1 MKEHKMTDCEI
12 EKIANDIV
20 AKIPTSIFGD
30 KAGELGLRIPS
41 AGCGCDCA
49 CDCVCKSKCHNVCK
63 NFSPVSCLC
72 KEFGHNYCQD
82 PTLLKGMK
90 VPASYSHSDCFAGA
104 DIKNIPNYN
113 VCRLAL
119 RLMANNSV
127 SATPLYSIT
136 DVVISIFAWGTAII
150 RNSGRHWKTW
160 IANTA
165 KISSLNL
172 TLKNINA
179 NGYSDAD
186 MRSLL
191 LLPGVGISFASKIMF
206 FYSKKN
212 DAFILDKFTNEHL
225 LEILNPLGLT
235 SEICRRLGLRSNSK
249 LNFIKQ
255 DIEKQLVLYKLYNE
269 ILKEFAKKLNLSS
282 GELVEILL
290 FK

>member
-1 MKEHKMTDCEI
+1 MKMKENKITDSEI
-12 EKIANDIV
+12 EKIANEIV
-20 AKIPTSIFGD
+20 AKIPISIFDD
-30 KAGELGLRIPS
+30 KVRELGPRIL
-41 AGCGCDCA
+41 CDCCGSG
-49 CDCVCKSKCHNVCK
+49 CDCVCKSKYHNVCK

-90 VPASYSHSDCFAGA
+90 IPASYSHSDCFAGA
-104 DIKNIPNYN
+104 DIKNIPNYK

-136 DVVISIFAWGTAII
+136 DVIISIFAWGAANIAH
-150 RNSGRHWKTW
+150 SGRYWKTW
-160 IANTA
+160 IADTA
-165 KISSLNL
+165 KISSLTS

-179 NGYSDAD
+179 NGYSDTD
-186 MRSLL
+186 MRTLL

-235 SEICRRLGLRSNSK
+235 SEICRRLGLRSDTK
-249 LNFIKQ
+249 LNFRNQ
-255 DIEKQLVLYKLYNE
+255 DVEKQLVLYKLYNN
-269 ILKEFAKKLNLSS
+269 ILKKLAKKLNLCS

-290 FK
+290 F

>member
-1 MKEHKMTDCEI
+1 MKMKENKMTDCEI

-20 AKIPTSIFGD
+20 AKIPTSIFVD
-30 KAGELGLRIPS
+30 KARELGIRIPS
-41 AGCGCDCA
+41 AGCGNGS
-49 CDCVCKSKCHNVCK
+49 CVCKSKCYNVCK
-63 NFSPVSCLC
+63 DFSPVSCLY
-72 KEFGHNYCQD
+72 KEFGHCYCQD

-90 VPASYSHSDCFAGA
+90 IPASYSHSDCFAGA
-104 DIKNIPNYN
+104 DIKNIPNYK

-127 SATPLYSIT
+127 SATPLYSTT
-136 DVVISIFAWGTAII
+136 DVIISIFAWGAANIAH
-150 RNSGRHWKTW
+150 SGRHWKTW

-165 KISSLNL
+165 KISSLTS
-172 TLKNINA
+172 TLKNINV

-191 LLPGVGISFASKIMF
+191 HLPGVGISFASKIMF

-235 SEICRRLGLRSNSK
+235 SEICCSLGFRSDAK
-249 LNFIKQ
+249 LNFRNQ
-255 DIEKQLVLYKLYNE
+255 DVERQLILYKLYNN
-269 ILKEFAKKLNLSS
+269 ILKKLAKKINLSS

-290 FK
+290 F

>member
-1 MKEHKMTDCEI
+1 MKENKMTDCEI
-12 EKIANDIV
+12 EEIANTVV
-20 AKIPTSIFGD
+20 AKIPISIFD
-30 KAGELGLRIPS
+30 DNVRELGPRIP
-41 AGCGCDCA
+41 CDC
-49 CDCVCKSKCHNVCK
+49 CGSGNCVCKSKYHNVCK

-104 DIKNIPNYN
+104 NIKNIPNYK

-136 DVVISIFAWGTAII
+136 DVIISIFAWGAANIAH
-150 RNSGRHWKTW
+150 SGRHWKTW

-165 KISSLNL
+165 KISSLTS

-179 NGYSDAD
+179 NGYSNAD

-225 LEILNPLGLT
+225 LEILNSHGLA
-235 SEICRRLGLRSNSK
+235 SDICHRLGLPSDSK
-249 LNFIKQ
+249 LDFIKQ
-255 DIEKQLVLYKLYNE
+255 DIGKQLVLYKLYNK
-269 ILKEFAKKLNLSS
+269 ILKGLAKKLNLSS

>member
-1 MKEHKMTDCEI
+1 MKENKMTDCEI
-12 EKIANDIV
+12 EEIANAIV
-20 AKIPTSIFGD
+20 AKIPISIFDD
-30 KAGELGLRIPS
+30 KVRELGLRIPC
-41 AGCGCDCA
+41 AGCGSRN
-49 CDCVCKSKCHNVCK
+49 CVCKSKCYNVCK
-63 NFSPVSCLC
+63 DFSPVSCLC

-104 DIKNIPNYN
+104 DIKNIPNYK

-136 DVVISIFAWGTAII
+136 DVIISIFAWGTAII

-160 IANTA
+160 IADTA
-165 KISSLNL
+165 KISSLTS

-225 LEILNPLGLT
+225 SEILNSHGLA
-235 SEICRRLGLRSNSK
+235 SDICHRLGFRSDSK
-249 LNFIKQ
+249 LDFIKQ
-255 DIEKQLVLYKLYNE
+255 DIEKQLVLYKLYNK
-269 ILKEFAKKLNLSS
+269 ILKGLAKKLNLSS

>member
-1 MKEHKMTDCEI
+1 MTDSEI
-12 EKIANDIV
+12 EKIVNEIV
-20 AKIPTSIFGD
+20 AKIPISIFD
-30 KAGELGLRIPS
+30 NKAKELGLRIPS
-41 AGCGCDCA
+41 AGCDCDCV
-49 CDCVCKSKCHNVCK
+49 CVCKSKCYNVCK
-63 NFSPVSCLC
+63 SFSPVSCLC
-72 KEFGHNYCQD
+72 KEFGHDYCQD
-82 PTLLKGMK
+82 PTLLKRMK
-90 VPASYSHSDCFAGA
+90 IPASYSHSDCFAGA
-104 DIKNIPNYN
+104 DIKNIPNYK

-136 DVVISIFAWGTAII
+136 DVIISIFAWGTAII

-160 IANTA
+160 IADTA
-165 KISSLNL
+165 KISSLTS

-186 MRSLL
+186 MISLL
-191 LLPGVGISFASKIMF
+191 NLSGVGISFASKIMF

-212 DAFILDKFTNEHL
+212 DAFILDTLTNKHL
-225 LEILNPLGLT
+225 LEILNSHGLA
-235 SEICRRLGLRSNSK
+235 SGICRRLGFRSDAK

-255 DIEKQLVLYKLYNE
+255 DIGKQIILYKLYNN
-269 ILKEFAKKLNLSS
+269 ILKGLARKLNLSS